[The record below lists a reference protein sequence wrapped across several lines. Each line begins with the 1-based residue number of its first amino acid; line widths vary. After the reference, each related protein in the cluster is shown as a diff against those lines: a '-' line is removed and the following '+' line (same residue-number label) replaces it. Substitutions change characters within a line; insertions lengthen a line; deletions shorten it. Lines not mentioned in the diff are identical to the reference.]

1 MEAVNVSGQI
11 RTEVGKK
18 STIALRNA
26 GQVPA
31 VLYSKDQNIHFATT
45 QKAVKSLVFTP
56 KFKVAEIDVDGS
68 TYRAIIKD
76 IQWNPV
82 TDEIIHLDFLQL
94 VDSHPVKLE
103 VPIRFEGVAP
113 GMRAGGKLLQL
124 MRRVKIKTT
133 PENMVTELSVNISS
147 LELGQSIRVRD
158 IKAIEGVEIMSP
170 ASAPLGIIEVPR
182 ALRSAATA
190 EKKAG
195 AAGAPAAA
203 AAEDEETE
211 D

>member
-31 VLYSKDQNIHFATT
+31 VLYSKDQTIHFATT
-45 QKAVKSLVFTP
+45 QKAVKPLVFTP
-56 KFKVAEIDVDGS
+56 NFKVAEVEVDGS
-68 TYRAIIKD
+68 AYRAIVKD
-76 IQWNPV
+76 IQWDPV
-82 TDEIIHLDFLQL
+82 TDEIVHLDFLQL
-94 VDSHPVKLE
+94 VDGHPVKLQ
-103 VPIRFEGVAP
+103 VPIRFEGTAP

-133 PENMVTELSVNISS
+133 PEKMVTELSVDISP

-158 IKAIEGVEIMSP
+158 IKPIDGVEIMSP

-195 AAGAPAAA
+195 DAAGG
-203 AAEDEETE
+203 AEAEETQAE
-211 D
+211 G